1 MFSHMETGVTNGC
14 NAGFLQ
20 AANNDAELMVQDRG
34 NPGFRWNQERLV
46 VWNIFYFSIPPT
58 RRHVWICLDIWKIEW
73 PELTQMTKGSDF
85 LKPRDNTMSVALR
98 KGFAGRQRTSTNWR
112 VARLQELVT
121 CTFRQSTVAMDN
133 L

>member
-46 VWNIFYFSIPPT
+46 VWNIFYFSICLLFSGVLKPPT

-73 PELTQMTKGSDF
+73 PELTTDDQGK
-85 LKPRDNTMSVALR
+85 
-98 KGFAGRQRTSTNWR
+98 
-112 VARLQELVT
+112 
-121 CTFRQSTVAMDN
+121 
-133 L
+133 